1 MRETKDS
8 DERRQEF
15 VDAAEK
21 LFREN
26 GIVDTTVNNIV
37 KELNVAKG
45 LFYYYFKSKDDVI
58 DAISEKYAEAFNESM
73 RKSMSTP
80 DWSTRINQF
89 TENCVLSFTEL
100 NKRLKG
106 DSEGVDLSQLTMLS
120 IEEARIA
127 SSRTLK
133 NLLEEGNSNGMISVD
148 NPEYY
153 AELIVGGISY
163 LVARGNTDAEE
174 IKTIVNNLIKKT
186 GKE

>member
-8 DERRQEF
+8 DERRKEF

-37 KELNVAKG
+37 RELNVAKG

-73 RKSMSTP
+73 RKSMSAP
-80 DWSTRINQF
+80 DWSSRINQF

-100 NKRLKG
+100 NRRLKG

-120 IEEARIA
+120 IEEA
-127 SSRTLK
+127 
-133 NLLEEGNSNGMISVD
+133 NSNGMISVD

-153 AELIVGGISY
+153 ADLIVGGISY
-163 LVARGNTDAEE
+163 LVAKGNTDTEE
-174 IKTIVNNLIKKT
+174 IKMIVRNLLKKT

>member
-8 DERRQEF
+8 DERRKEF

-37 KELNVAKG
+37 RELNVAKG

-73 RKSMSTP
+73 RKSMSAP
-80 DWSTRINQF
+80 DWSSRINQF

-100 NKRLKG
+100 NRRLKG

-153 AELIVGGISY
+153 ADLIVGGISY
-163 LVARGNTDAEE
+163 LVAKGNTDTEE
-174 IKTIVNNLIKKT
+174 IKKLFDLYLFPIWKR
-186 GKE
+186 

>member
-58 DAISEKYAEAFNESM
+58 DAISAKYAEAFNESM

-80 DWSTRINQF
+80 DWSMRINQF

-120 IEEARIA
+120 IEEAPIA
-127 SSRTLK
+127 SLRTSQ

-163 LVARGNTDAEE
+163 LVARGNTDTEE
-174 IKTIVNNLIKKT
+174 IKTIVRNLIKKI
-186 GKE
+186 GEE